1 MKPEDKAVVQQA
13 QLIFSTMTVADDI
26 DWVRS
31 VAELQANALRQLL
44 EQPVQ
49 EPMFYWDMDGFFVRP
64 ERAKFLNLDVDAMQA
79 LYATPPAQP
88 VDHGDELTI
97 AYLDGVHT
105 GKQIAKREWVGL
117 TDEEICGLIAFEGA
131 SLADFVRYVESMLRD
146 KNAAPQPAD
155 WIGLMRG
162 VRVDGDSVVISTKGN
177 ETARKLCEVLLKQ
190 KDAA

>member
-1 MKPEDKAVVQQA
+1 MFGLFKCTHPANGLGVERKE
-13 QLIFSTMTVADDI
+13 TVAYLDDDFDI
-26 DWVRS
+26 VTYHLVCRKCGER
-31 VAELQANALRQLL
+31 VELNYADPTADFL
-44 EQPVQ
+44 EREMKGQP
-49 EPMFYWDMDGFFVRP
+49 
-64 ERAKFLNLDVDAMQA
+64 A
-79 LYATPPAQP
+79 
-88 VDHGDELTI
+88 DHGDELTI

-105 GKQIAKREWVGL
+105 GKQMAKREWVGL

-155 WIGLMRG
+155 WVGLIRG

-190 KDAA
+190 KDAV